1 MNPEGRPKI
10 IDKKFAIQVQ
20 KNKLGNGSYGEVYLA
35 YALDDPHTKLACKV
49 LSKK

>member
-1 MNPEGRPKI
+1 MKPEGKPKI
-10 IDKKFAIQVQ
+10 IDKKYAIEVQ

-35 YALDDPHTKLACKV
+35 YTLEDPGTKLACKV